1 MSVPVGIESLRA
13 EVTRFGSAPYLL
25 TVAADGRPHSVSV
38 NIAWEGDELVAK
50 CGSRTLANVAAR
62 PLVSLLW
69 APAEAGG
76 YSLIVDGDGAV
87 RGEGDHARAII
98 RPTKGVMHRPAA
110 GPVPEGAPCADDC
123 KPLLR

>member
-1 MSVPVGIESLRA
+1 MSVPVGLDALRTEA
-13 EVTRFGSAPYLL
+13 SRFGATPYLL

-38 NIAWEGDELVAK
+38 SISWDGDDIVAK
-50 CGSRTLANVAAR
+50 CGGRTLANVAAR

-76 YSLIVDGDGAV
+76 YSLIVDGDGSV
-87 RGEGDHARAII
+87 RGEGDDARAII

-110 GPVPEGAPCADDC
+110 GPAAEGASCSDDC
-123 KPLLR
+123 VPLLR